1 VQKSRHV
8 NFTRLAT
15 IEIEALEH
23 EGAADIRGFWLLTNH
38 CTEHRPNILIPKNFH
53 PKSLESIFCGHM
65 PLANH

>member
-23 EGAADIRGFWLLTNH
+23 EGAADIAAFGF
-38 CTEHRPNILIPKNFH
+38 
-53 PKSLESIFCGHM
+53 
-65 PLANH
+65 